1 MKGSGHPDELY
12 LSRYAD
18 GEVSSGRRRRI
29 EVHLEA
35 CAACRDAL
43 EAIRLIGREVA
54 AQGRIPPPD
63 GARGAFWPA
72 VRARIAAGPGPA
84 PPSLLS
90 WIREWARDWLIVEP
104 RRALGGAA
112 AAILILAVGWV
123 AWRASAPA
131 PPRLG
136 NGNGPVV
143 EALEAGPRAQVM
155 LFAPSG
161 SRMKIIWIFEQEG
174 T

>member
-1 MKGSGHPDELY
+1 MKGSGHLDERY

-18 GEVSSGRRRRI
+18 GEVSGARRRRA
-29 EVHLEA
+29 EAHLQA

-43 EAIRLIGREVA
+43 EAIRVIGREVA
-54 AQGRIPPPD
+54 AQGRVRLPE
-63 GARGAFWPA
+63 GARGAFWAA
-72 VRARIAAGPGPA
+72 VRGRIAAGPGPA
-84 PPSLLS
+84 PPSLLGR
-90 WIREWARDWLIVEP
+90 IREWARDWLIVEP
-104 RRALGGAA
+104 RRALGSAA
-112 AAILILAVGWV
+112 AAVLILAMGWA

-131 PPRLG
+131 PSGRG
-136 NGNGPVV
+136 DGNGPVV